1 MLVVVILPIKK
12 FSKSTFFGENDKGYY
27 CNSYNIQSFNEDVI
41 SEYST
46 KSKSKLVNS
55 NINLINQP
63 QKIAKQNNTELKR
76 MLIDSVE
83 SMNDKEIEIIHSAL
97 QSAGDQN
104 VINQYLE
111 NNTGELNQTNLKQ
124 LNQLNGEDCEDQY
137 NEENELEEE
146 IDDSGRIVNAYT
158 LFILVYL

>member
-1 MLVVVILPIKK
+1 MSFFLFQKK
-12 FSKSTFFGENDKGYY
+12 FKKCVFGENDKEYY
-27 CNSYNIQSFNEDVI
+27 NNSYNIQSFNEDVI

-146 IDDSGRIVNAYT
+146 IDDSGRIVFAYT